1 MNTEQFR
8 QRALADPWDQD
19 PDFLAARDADDTNAA
34 FLEELQGLDRQLA
47 EVMKVPVPDGLS
59 ERILARAM
67 GDADVQAAPELPP
80 ADAAKRDPGD
90 PDTGNLQDELA
101 QRRARTQLKNQG
113 PFQRFA
119 LAASLVLSIGVAA
132 FMGYRFYEL
141 QYQFDDLQSAVLAHS
156 THEPHSW
163 FTKATLKRSDVQ
175 KVLLGFGGR
184 LTRDIPATY
193 VNRCR
198 LRHYD
203 GVHLVVQEQGIPVTV
218 YFMNKEHVD
227 REITA
232 DDGEYLT
239 VMMPGNDRGSW
250 AAVVHEGQDPTIAR
264 TAMHRV
270 SDAVEWRL

>member
-1 MNTEQFR
+1 MTMNAEQFR

-19 PDFLAARDADDTNAA
+19 PDFLAARDADAANAD
-34 FLEELQGLDRQLA
+34 FLEELQGLDRALA
-47 EVMKVPVPDGLS
+47 EVMKVPVPEGLN

-67 GDADVQAAPELPP
+67 NSEETGSKADGSAA
-80 ADAAKRDPGD
+80 AA
-90 PDTGNLQDELA
+90 NVVSLEA
-101 QRRARTQLKNQG
+101 QLGKARTRTQS

-156 THEPHSW
+156 THEPDSW
-163 FTKATLKRSDVQ
+163 FTRATLKRSDVQ

-184 LTRDIPATY
+184 LTHDIPATY

-198 LRHYD
+198 LRRYD

-239 VMMPGNDRGSW
+239 VMMPGNERGSW
-250 AAVVHEGQDPTIAR
+250 AAVVREDQDPGIAR